1 MNGVNDIEERE
12 SPAADRRVLAAAD
25 ASLNRALEGL
35 RVCEDVMRFSL
46 GRADLSV
53 RLKEARHRTA
63 GAARVFRRGALLG
76 ARDVD
81 ADAQKFV
88 DLEGE
93 KRRGS
98 LGDLFT
104 ANLHRAMEAIRSL
117 EEFSKLVHSGPS
129 TNPFQAIRFDLY
141 RLEGEAF
148 SALARSDAMMRFDRS
163 LYAVL
168 DPSLDGAGKPLEA
181 AAAMVRGGAAIMELE
196 ATALR
201 PADILAVARDLA
213 ALCTQE
219 GVLSIVSGRPDIAIL
234 AGAGGIRPG
243 PDDPGPRDIRA
254 MAAPGTVIG
263 IDASTPGEAARAL
276 EEGADF
282 VCLGPVFG
290 PSGAGASLIERT
302 REITGGTIVATG
314 GMNPECAARAVAAGA
329 DTVAA
334 RTFLFGGGSI
344 VDACRVMA
352 EALRR
357 ADQPGE
363 GVRDEHR

>member
-1 MNGVNDIEERE
+1 MRDIKKHET
-12 SPAADRRVLAAAD
+12 PAADRRVLAAAD

-53 RLKEARHRTA
+53 RLKEARHRAA
-63 GAARVFRRGALLG
+63 GASRIFRRGALLG

-93 KRRGS
+93 TRRGS
-98 LGDLFT
+98 LAEIFS

-117 EEFSKLVHSGPS
+117 EEFTKLLHPGESG
-129 TNPFQAIRFDLY
+129 NPFQTIRFELY

-148 SALARSDAMMRFDRS
+148 SALARSDTMTRFRRS

-168 DPSLDGAGKPLEA
+168 DPSRCGAWELMDA
-181 AAAMVRGGAAIMELE
+181 AASMARGGAAIIELE
-196 ATALR
+196 APGLNG
-201 PADILAVARDLA
+201 DGILSVARALA
-213 ALCTQE
+213 GLCRQE
-219 GVLSIVSGRPDIAIL
+219 GIIFMFHGRPDVAII

-243 PDDPGPRDIRA
+243 PGDPGPRDIRA
-254 MAAPGTVIG
+254 IAPPGTVIG
-263 IDASTPGEAARAL
+263 ATASTPGDAAGAL
-276 EEGADF
+276 DEGADF

-290 PSGAGASLIERT
+290 PRGAGDSLVAGT
-302 REITGGTIVATG
+302 REMTGGTIVATG
-314 GMNPECAARAVAAGA
+314 GMTPESAERALGAGA

-334 RTFLFGGGSI
+334 RSFLFARGAI
-344 VDACRVMA
+344 EDACRAMA

-357 ADQPGE
+357 
-363 GVRDEHR
+363 GVQQ

>member
-1 MNGVNDIEERE
+1 
-12 SPAADRRVLAAAD
+12 
-25 ASLNRALEGL
+25 
-35 RVCEDVMRFSL
+35 MRFSL

-53 RLKEARHRTA
+53 RLKDARHRAA
-63 GAARVFRRGALLG
+63 GAARIFRRGALLG

-98 LGDLFT
+98 LGDIFS

-117 EEFSKLVHSGPS
+117 EEFTKLLHPGDSG
-129 TNPFQAIRFDLY
+129 NPFQTIRFELY

-148 SALARSDAMMRFDRS
+148 SAMARSDSVARFRRA

-168 DPSLDGAGKPLEA
+168 DPSRCGDDELLDA
-181 AAAMVRGGAAIMELE
+181 AAAMALGGAAIIELE
-196 ATALR
+196 APGLN
-201 PADILAVARDLA
+201 ADCILPLARDLA
-213 ALCTQE
+213 GLCLRE
-219 GVLSIVSGRPDIAIL
+219 GVLFMFHGRPDVAII

-243 PDDPGPRDIRA
+243 PGDPGPRDIRA
-254 MAAPGTVIG
+254 IAPPGTVIG
-263 IDASTPGEAARAL
+263 ATASTPGDAAGAL
-276 EEGADF
+276 DGGADF

-290 PSGAGASLIERT
+290 PGGGGDSLVART
-302 REITGGTIVATG
+302 REITGGAIVATG
-314 GMNPECAARAVAAGA
+314 GMTPESAARALGAGA

-334 RTFLFGGGSI
+334 RSFLFGRGPI
-344 VDACRVMA
+344 EDACRAMA

-357 ADQPGE
+357 ADQQ
-363 GVRDEHR
+363 